1 MDRKM
6 IDEAMVIALSKGK
19 GIVEVCTLS
28 DEDRQKILEIEQ
40 EAEKKSLMGL
50 GKVINSGVMEVLN
63 CELIYVAITSMDFGW
78 GSYPNLVLK
87 KGQEVVGEEVYDKE
101 VIAKLSN
108 QENVWF
114 MHQNF
119 VIYKDK
125 VSFPQDLVKK
135 ICHFETPCL
144 PAEWCVVGN
153 DELRCHH
160 IIYANPSVP
169 CDLYLK
175 EQYFGGLDEKGFGT
189 ILVGVKR

>member
-6 IDEAMVIALSKGK
+6 IDEAMIKALSKGK
-19 GIVEVCTLS
+19 GIVRVCPFP
-28 DEDRQKILEIEQ
+28 DEDRRKVLEIEQ

-63 CELIYVAITSMDFGW
+63 CDLIYVALTNMDFHW
-78 GSYPNLVLK
+78 GSYPSLVLK
-87 KGQEVVGEEVYDKE
+87 KGQEVVGEMVYDKE
-101 VIAKLSN
+101 VIARLSN

-119 VIYKDK
+119 FIYKDK

-144 PAEWCVVGN
+144 PAEWCVVEN
-153 DELRCHH
+153 DELQCHRV
-160 IIYANPSVP
+160 IYAIPAVP

-175 EQYFGGLDEKGFGT
+175 KQYFNGLEEKGFGT
-189 ILVGVKR
+189 IVVGVKW

>member
-6 IDEAMVIALSKGK
+6 IDEVMIAALNKGK
-19 GIVEVCTLS
+19 GIVEVCPFS
-28 DEDRQKILEIEQ
+28 DEDRRKVLDIEQ

-50 GKVINSGVMEVLN
+50 GKVINSGMMEVLN
-63 CELIYVAITSMDFGW
+63 CDLIYVALTNMDFNW

-101 VIAKLSN
+101 VIARLSD

-114 MHQNF
+114 MLPNF

-125 VSFPQDLVKK
+125 ISFPQDLVKK

-144 PAEWCVVGN
+144 PAEWCVVEN
-153 DELRCHH
+153 QELQCHRV
-160 IIYANPSVP
+160 IYANPAVP

-175 EQYFGGLDEKGFGT
+175 KQYFNGLDEKGFGT
-189 ILVGVKR
+189 ILAGIKW

>member
-1 MDRKM
+1 MDRKI
-6 IDEAMVIALSKGK
+6 IDEAMNLALSKGK
-19 GIVEVCTLS
+19 GIVKVCPFS
-28 DEDRQKILEIEQ
+28 DEDRRKILEIEQ

-50 GKVINSGVMEVLN
+50 GRVINSGVTEVLN
-63 CELIYVAITSMDFGW
+63 CDLIYVALTNMDFDW
-78 GSYPNLVLK
+78 GSNPNLVLK

-114 MHQNF
+114 MLQNF

-125 VSFPQDLVKK
+125 ISFPQDLVKR

-144 PAEWCVVGN
+144 PAEWCVMEN
-153 DELRCHH
+153 DGLRCHRV
-160 IIYANPSVP
+160 IYANPAVP

-175 EQYFGGLDEKGFGT
+175 KQYFSGLEEKGFGT
-189 ILVGVKR
+189 ILVGVE